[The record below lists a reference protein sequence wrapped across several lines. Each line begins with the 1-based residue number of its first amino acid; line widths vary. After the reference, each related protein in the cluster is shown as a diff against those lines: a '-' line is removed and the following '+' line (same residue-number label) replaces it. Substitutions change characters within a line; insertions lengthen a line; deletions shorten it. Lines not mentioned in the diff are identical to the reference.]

1 MVDGSMFE
9 EEENIRYVKSVV
21 DRARK
26 KNMTVEAELGR
37 MEGGEDG
44 LPTVDLESVWT
55 DPDRAAEFVKQTG
68 VKKIHEALGEATPL
82 VLHGTHPLSDEM
94 VKVGMAK
101 GMVKVNQNRNVRN
114 GYHKYLEE
122 NCSKAELTTLQVQGV
137 EEYSKGVERLMV
149 EVLGSSGRA

>member
-1 MVDGSMFE
+1 IGVYFLTPSFS
-9 EEENIRYVKSVV
+9 NIHGPYPPGGAEKHWQL
-21 DRARK
+21 DR
-26 KNMTVEAELGR
+26 
-37 MEGGEDG
+37 
-44 LPTVDLESVWT
+44 LE
-55 DPDRAAEFVKQTG
+55 
-68 VKKIHEALGEATPL
+68 KIHEALGEATPL

-122 NCSKAELTTLQVQGV
+122 NCSKVELTTLQAQGV